1 MPKSRLNIDLHVH
14 TCYSPDS
21 LTSLDKLIDR
31 CQLVKLSCIAITD
44 HNTITGA
51 LAVKE
56 KAPFQV
62 IVGEEIRTTQGDII
76 GLFLSQVI
84 PRGLTPEETVKNI
97 KEQKGLVVI
106 PHPFDRIRS
115 SVLQPAALEKVLPH
129 ADLIETFNARNRFSK
144 TDDKANEMANTLGI
158 SGCAVSDSHTLG
170 ELGTTYTRIDEFD
183 GTPAG
188 LLNAVKDGSLV
199 RKRSSVLVHMASTY
213 AKLHHRVRWLHQC

>member
-1 MPKSRLNIDLHVH
+1 MQKTRLNIDLHVH

-21 LTSLDKLIDR
+21 LTPLDKLIDR
-31 CQLVKLSCIAITD
+31 CQLVKLNCIAITD

-84 PRGLTPEETVKNI
+84 PRGLSPEETVRKI

-106 PHPFDRIRS
+106 PHPFDNIRS
-115 SVLQPAALEKVLPH
+115 SVLQPGALEDVLPY
-129 ADLIETFNARNRFSK
+129 ADLIETFNARNRFSR
-144 TDDKANEMANTLGI
+144 TDDKADELASALGI
-158 SGCAVSDSHTLG
+158 AGCAVSDSHTLS
-170 ELGTTYTRIDEFD
+170 ELGTTYTRIPEFD
-183 GTPAG
+183 GTPEG
-188 LLNAVKDGSLV
+188 LLNAVKEGSLV
-199 RKRSSVLVHMASTY
+199 RKRSSVLVHIASTY
-213 AKLHHRVRWLHQC
+213 AKLHHRVHQADQC